1 MLAFMLGGLW
11 GRPSCIHAI
20 VATLSGRDAVFVKVR
35 PCMRPCSSVPPTRRT
50 LLLDAMEERQRERRG
65 EAGASVSIHPGVI
78 QGHVHMIQRHM
89 YTRKTHGIG
98 TRVRVT

>member
-11 GRPSCIHAI
+11 DRPSCIHAI
-20 VATLSGRDAVFVKVR
+20 VVMLSGRDAVLVKVR
-35 PCMRPCSSVPPTRRT
+35 PCMRSCSSAPPTRRT

-78 QGHVHMIQRHM
+78 QGHM